1 MMAAREGHEDLARKL
16 LAAGADPRLVND
28 RGESALTWAM
38 RNKNFH
44 LAQIVASPAEFA
56 KAAKAPPASFGKP
69 IRSRPAPLEISEIL
83 RQMRQAEAEGRPVEP
98 LRQAFFDMVENFKKE
113 SRKLNLE
120 SRTATPAGPPR
131 ALVITAKRQ
140 PDGGERAELLYGD
153 EAGDVATILAHIRQA
168 QSEGKPITE
177 LRKQLFEA
185 VGRFKE
191 KGSDP
196 AGANGAQ

>member
-1 MMAAREGHEDLARKL
+1 
-16 LAAGADPRLVND
+16 
-28 RGESALTWAM
+28 
-38 RNKNFH
+38 
-44 LAQIVASPAEFA
+44 
-56 KAAKAPPASFGKP
+56 
-69 IRSRPAPLEISEIL
+69 
-83 RQMRQAEAEGRPVEP
+83 MRQAEAEGRPVEP